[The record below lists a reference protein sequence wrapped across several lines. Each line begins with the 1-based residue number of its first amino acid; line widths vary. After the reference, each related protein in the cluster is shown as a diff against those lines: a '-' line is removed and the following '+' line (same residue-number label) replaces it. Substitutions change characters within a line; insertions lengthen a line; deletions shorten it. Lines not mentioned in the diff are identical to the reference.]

1 MTDRSHNEVKART
14 LSDMIRPLG
23 DRVDV
28 CDKHGE
34 FTATGT
40 RLGKREIWTNCPDC
54 KEARLAAERQAE
66 AQALAERALAHMER
80 LLGEAAIPKR
90 FLARSLDNFHASTP
104 EQLAALK
111 VAREFAENF
120 EVHSE
125 RGTSLIL
132 SGLPGTGKSHLATA
146 ILQAILPGHCGLY
159 TTASNVIRAV
169 RGTWRKDSD
178 RSESQVIN
186 AYSDTS
192 LLVMDEIGMGYES
205 DGERVI
211 LFDVLDRR
219 YREQRPTILLT
230 NLDRAGFK
238 AFIGERVYD
247 RLSETARWVAFDWE
261 SFRSKARNEF
271 GTTSSSSEPNFTRD
285 DHV

>member
-1 MTDRSHNEVKART
+1 MTDRSRSEGKART
-14 LSDMIRPLG
+14 LSDMIGPLG
-23 DRVDV
+23 DRVEM
-28 CDKHGE
+28 CEEHGA

-40 RLGKREIWTNCPDC
+40 RLGKREIWTSCPNCRGAC
-54 KEARLAAERQAE
+54 LAARGQAE
-66 AQALAERALAHMER
+66 AQALAERALMHMKS

-90 FLARSLDNFHASTP
+90 FLARSLENFHATTSA
-104 EQLAALK
+104 QLAAHK
-111 VAREFAENF
+111 IAREFAENF
-120 EVHSE
+120 NVHAE
-125 RGTSLIL
+125 RGTSLVF

-146 ILQAILPGHCGLY
+146 VLQAILPGHCGLY
-159 TTASNVIRAV
+159 TTASNVIRAI
-169 RGTWRKDSD
+169 RGTWRKDSE

-186 AYSDTS
+186 AYSDTP
-192 LLVMDEIGMGYES
+192 LLVLDEIGMGYET

-238 AFIGERVYD
+238 AFIGERIYD
-247 RLSETARWVAFDWE
+247 RLSETARWVPFDWE

-271 GTTSSSSEPNFTRD
+271 GTTSSSSEPNFTGD
-285 DHV
+285 DRV